1 MRHLLLAF
9 GCALAAAGTAA
20 ACPPGLH
27 AAATAE
33 LFFNVGDNDGG
44 AAIGD
49 WRRFVADEVTPRF
62 PAQLTATAVFG
73 ASPDQ
78 AGDFAREPARALVLV
93 LTGEQTER
101 KRIEQI
107 RAAYRDHFG
116 LDSTLIMNQR
126 GCVAL

>member
-1 MRHLLLAF
+1 MRRLLLAL
-9 GCALAAAGTAA
+9 GCALAAASTAA

-33 LFFNVGDNDGG
+33 LFFSVGEAESGG
-44 AAIGD
+44 AIAD
-49 WRRFVADEVTPRF
+49 WRAFVADQVTPRF

-78 AGDFAREPARALVLV
+78 AGDFARQPARALVVV

-101 KRIEQI
+101 ERIEQI
-107 RAAYRDHFG
+107 RAAYRDRFG
-116 LDSTLIMNQR
+116 LNSTLIMNQR
-126 GCVAL
+126 ACVAL